1 MSNAEEFEKII
12 TVMDESP
19 ISLSTE
25 ATQNVYLGCMARYLA
40 QTADALNEIRDSLK
54 EINRKTTF

>member
-1 MSNAEEFEKII
+1 MSNAEDFEKII

-25 ATQNVYLGCMARYLA
+25 ITQNVYLGCMARYLA
-40 QTADALNEIRDSLK
+40 QMADALNEIRDSLK
-54 EINRKTTF
+54 